1 MKRVGAIQK
10 HSTFFYNIFLPV
22 SIIRSVLIIAFG
34 SFIYPR
40 TYKDIQKTLV
50 QNQQNFVQQVK
61 GNLDQKI
68 QIALKDLHSCA
79 NQPFNRTFK
88 EGRGKEWKLVLTS
101 TII

>member
-1 MKRVGAIQK
+1 M
-10 HSTFFYNIFLPV
+10 
-22 SIIRSVLIIAFG
+22 AFG
-34 SFIYPR
+34 SFIYHR

-79 NQPFNRTFK
+79 N
-88 EGRGKEWKLVLTS
+88 
-101 TII
+101 

>member
-1 MKRVGAIQK
+1 M
-10 HSTFFYNIFLPV
+10 
-22 SIIRSVLIIAFG
+22 
-34 SFIYPR
+34 
-40 TYKDIQKTLV
+40 V